1 MRKIKDILR
10 LRHEAKLSYRG
21 IAQALDI
28 GYGTV
33 VDYLKRADQAQL
45 QWPLP
50 ADLDERDLGRLLF
63 PTQARTG
70 QRRFTEPYFPDTY
83 LQLMQK
89 EVTKQLLWQE
99 YRQLHPDDGYSYVQ
113 FCHRY
118 LVWLGCQ
125 KRSMRQIHLA
135 GEKLFVDYC
144 GPTMPVVNPDTGEV
158 RQAQVFVASL

>member
-50 ADLDERDLGRLLF
+50 DAMDERDLGLLWSSNF
-63 PTQARTG
+63 GHSAK
-70 QRRFTEPYFPDTY
+70 RRFSISATQSRWGSNNPGTNA
-83 LQLMQK
+83 
-89 EVTKQLLWQE
+89 
-99 YRQLHPDDGYSYVQ
+99 SA
-113 FCHRY
+113 
-118 LVWLGCQ
+118 GCC
-125 KRSMRQIHLA
+125 K
-135 GEKLFVDYC
+135 
-144 GPTMPVVNPDTGEV
+144 T
-158 RQAQVFVASL
+158 SLYNQ